1 MGLCVRALVNQVL
14 CEETFPVNR
23 LDTNI
28 PIGAIVVPP
37 GSTME
42 GQTYVHVLECEP
54 VVDVEEDQITVRIVV
69 IVQEELTI
77 TTPLG
82 LDYPLEFAFRTQE
95 ILPFSDCH
103 PSQLNLTDEELLE
116 ELECRVTRLSGTNE
130 MILYPSNPPSSKN
143 ASFDQLLELEIHVEL
158 LQESQLMIA
167 LCPPTKIIM
176 NIYETNHVERFL

>member
-28 PIGAIVVPP
+28 PIGAIAVPT

-54 VVDVEEDQITVRIVV
+54 VVDVEDDRITARVMMM
-69 IVQEELTI
+69 VQEELTI

-82 LDYPLEFAFRTQE
+82 QSFPLEFAFRTQE

-130 MILYPSNPPSSKN
+130 MTLYPSNPPNSKN
-143 ASFDQLLELEIHVEL
+143 ASFDQLLELEVHIEL

-167 LCPPTKIIM
+167 LCPPTKILM
-176 NIYETNHVERFL
+176 NIYETNYVE